1 MDTAKGRVSQGAD
14 GRTVFWCAPARKGSS
29 EGKIH
34 AFGFFFPAGIIMIKE
49 YALFR

>member
-1 MDTAKGRVSQGAD
+1 L
-14 GRTVFWCAPARKGSS
+14 

-49 YALFR
+49 YALLL